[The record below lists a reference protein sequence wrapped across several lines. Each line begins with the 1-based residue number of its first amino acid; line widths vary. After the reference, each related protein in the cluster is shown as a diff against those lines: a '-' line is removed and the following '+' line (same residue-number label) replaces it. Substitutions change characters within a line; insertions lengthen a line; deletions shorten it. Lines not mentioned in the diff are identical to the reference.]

1 MEPSAE
7 NLSTVVSRTEY
18 IIQMVYSGLQVY
30 AESSI
35 SNLMSCCSSPPLL
48 FFEQSASRLKVLMLP
63 VLSSWAVTSPV
74 LHNLLTLQVKWK
86 SLSCVRLFVTLW
98 NSPGQNTRVG
108 TLSLLQ
114 RNFPTQG
121 LNPGLTHWGRILNQ
135 LSHKGSPRIL
145 EWVAYPF
152 SRGSSWPRN
161 LTGVSCIAN
170 GFFTNG
176 AIKEALTSR
185 APA

>member
-98 NSPGQNTRVG
+98 NSPGQNAG
-108 TLSLLQ
+108 AGSFPLLQ
-114 RNFPTQG
+114 GIFPTQG
-121 LNPGLTHWGRILNQ
+121 SNPGLPHCRWILYQ
-135 LSHKGSPRIL
+135 LSHQGSPRIL
-145 EWVAYPF
+145 E
-152 SRGSSWPRN
+152 
-161 LTGVSCIAN
+161 
-170 GFFTNG
+170 
-176 AIKEALTSR
+176 
-185 APA
+185 